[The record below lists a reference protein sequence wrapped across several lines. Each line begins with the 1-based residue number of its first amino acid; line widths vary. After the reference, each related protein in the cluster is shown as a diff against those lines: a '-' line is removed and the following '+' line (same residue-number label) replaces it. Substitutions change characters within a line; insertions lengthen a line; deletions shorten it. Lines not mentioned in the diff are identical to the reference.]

1 LVNFKGSGTVELIDY
16 NYFLNEMSPLI
27 VYGKLGIGKSS
38 YAMLVS
44 ACSYGTYEK
53 PDWDKMKEFIVFK
66 PEDFVNR
73 CMDMLNEDQREK
85 VLIWDDAGLWLY
97 AMDYNDP
104 FVIAVTKYL
113 NVARTNWAAIIF
125 TTPTPTMVIKKLRS
139 LPDCL
144 TIKITKTNDD
154 RVRKQRLRK
163 ARVYEHRM
171 MPDMVKSRTKDKWD
185 DTGWDCI
192 LPNEVFQWYDP
203 LRKKYAKEAVLEMQ
217 RTLAGKLRKNE
228 KRDELA
234 TEMLELITL

>member
-1 LVNFKGSGTVELIDY
+1 
-16 NYFLNEMSPLI
+16 
-27 VYGKLGIGKSS
+27 
-38 YAMLVS
+38 
-44 ACSYGTYEK
+44 
-53 PDWDKMKEFIVFK
+53 
-66 PEDFVNR
+66 
-73 CMDMLNEDQREK
+73 
-85 VLIWDDAGLWLY
+85 
-97 AMDYNDP
+97 
-104 FVIAVTKYL
+104 
-113 NVARTNWAAIIF
+113 
-125 TTPTPTMVIKKLRS
+125 MVIKKLRS
-139 LPDCL
+139 HPDCL

>member
-1 LVNFKGSGTVELIDY
+1 MTLIKGSGTVELIDY
-16 NYFLNEMSPLI
+16 NYYLNEMSPLI

-38 YAMLVS
+38 YAMQVS
-44 ACSYGTYEK
+44 ACAYGTYDN
-53 PDWDKMKEFIVFK
+53 PDWEKMKEYIVFK
-66 PEDFVNR
+66 PEDFVQR
-73 CMDMLNEDQREK
+73 CMDMLDEDQREK

-144 TIKITKTNDD
+144 TIKITKITDD
-154 RVRKQRLRK
+154 RVRIQRLRK

-171 MPDMVKSRTKDKWD
+171 LPDMIKSRTKDKWD
-185 DTGWDCI
+185 DVGWDAM
-192 LPNEVFQWYDP
+192 LPDDVYKWYDP
-203 LRKKYAKEAVLEMQ
+203 IRKKYAKEAVREMH
-217 RTLAGKLRKNE
+217 RTLMGKIEKNAE
-228 KRDELA
+228 RDELA
-234 TEMLELITL
+234 KEMMEILTL